1 MNLEPTNKPV
11 VPTPIVQIR
20 ITLMSD
26 GALNVNGFPT
36 KLETALAIM
45 QDAIAAIVKHFV
57 DGAKEGKLDETNTFE
72 QSRILT
78 PDNKVPI

>member
-1 MNLEPTNKPV
+1 MDKPV

-20 ITLMSD
+20 ITLLSN

-45 QDAIAAIVKHFV
+45 QDATAAIVKHFV
-57 DGAKEGKLDETNTFE
+57 EGAKEGKLGEDNSFE

-78 PDNKVPI
+78 PDNKLPI